1 MKTITAKFNSSCDRC
16 GAELLRGETI
26 TYEKRTGVFCVG
38 CAPIDPEE
46 IRAFR
51 QRKACQRADR
61 YEGWADKRQEKAES
75 LYKRDEHY
83 RGDIAFNTQPGHIPE
98 RARVIRRTEKAF
110 EHASTAKRFRDKAES
125 LRVVRVAGDAEK
137 ARQARR
143 DATLQWLHVGMRV
156 NTGHYGIAKVTKIN
170 SKTVTIESCETRS
183 DSYKITVD
191 LSFIIK
197 HKQHKRGVDNGKA
210 MDTRSHARQDDS

>member
-26 TYEKRTGVFCVG
+26 AYEKRTGVFCVG
-38 CAPIDPEE
+38 CAPTDSEE
-46 IRAFR
+46 IRTFR
-51 QRKACQRADR
+51 QEKADRRADR

-143 DATLQWLHVGMRV
+143 DEVLQWLQVGMQV
-156 NTGHYGIAKVTKIN
+156 DTCHYGIGTVAKIN
-170 SKTVTIESCETRS
+170 RKTATIENCGSS
-183 DSYKITVD
+183 GSYKTTVD
-191 LSFIIK
+191 LSFISKMI
-197 HKQHKRGVDNGKA
+197 
-210 MDTRSHARQDDS
+210 